1 MDAAAQESWGEAER
15 FQPMDEV
22 FEQFVPAVGPAVGEA
37 SPEMGPHALVGV
49 ELGRVG
55 REALQ
60 VQTAEAAAELPDGPP
75 LVGPEV
81 VPQDDHVAAQVAEQ
95 EPQELRDFRLL
106 DVLRV
111 KAPVESQA
119 PSAGAERE
127 ARDGRDPLPA
137 EAVPEDGGP
146 APGAPGLARGG
157 GQQEARLVDED
168 EVGAQPGGVFFIRG
182 HSLRFHR
189 SMAASSLS
197 SARRSGFWWL
207 QPKACMRRP
216 TWSRW

>member
-1 MDAAAQESWGEAER
+1 MDAAAQEPLGGAKF

-22 FEQFVPAVGPAVGEA
+22 FEQFVQGVGPAVGET

-49 ELGRVG
+49 ELGRIG
-55 REALQ
+55 REGLQ
-60 VQTAEAAAELPDGPP
+60 AQTGEAAAELPDGPP
-75 LVGPEV
+75 LVGREV
-81 VPQDDHVAAQVAEQ
+81 VPHDDQVAAQVAEQ
-95 EPQELRDFRLL
+95 MPQELRDLRLL

-111 KAPVESQA
+111 KAPVEPQVPA
-119 PSAGAERE
+119 PGADRE
-127 ARDGRDPLPA
+127 ARDDRYPLPA
-137 EAVPEDGGP
+137 EAVPEDRGP
-146 APGAPGLARGG
+146 APGPPGLARGG
-157 GQQEARLVDED
+157 GQQEARLVEED

-189 SMAASSLS
+189 SIAASSLS

-207 QPKACMRRP
+207 QPSECMRRP